1 MRIER
6 LHNDKHKF
14 VAIFKDGKRTKFGAS
29 GYSDYTMHHDK
40 TRRDRYRQR
49 HKKDLETSDPQKAGF
64 LSYYILWGDHTSIG
78 QNLMDF
84 RRKFGL

>member
-1 MRIER
+1 MRIEP
-6 LHNDKHKF
+6 LYNDKHKY

-40 TRRDRYRQR
+40 IRRDRYRQR
-49 HKKDLETSDPQKAGF
+49 HKKDLETRDPQKAGF

-78 QNLMDF
+78 QNLMDYK
-84 RRKFGL
+84 RKFGL